1 MVDYV
6 PGIGDL
12 IWLSFSPQMGRE
24 QAGRRPAVVL
34 SPHIYNEKAGLLIAC
49 PITSKTK
56 GYPFEVPM
64 PAGARIQGVILADHL
79 RSLDWRQGQAQKAG
93 RLPATTLEQVRE
105 TIATLLSLP

>member
-1 MVDYV
+1 MAEYV

-12 IWLSFSPQMGRE
+12 IWLNFSPQIGRE

-34 SPHIYNEKAGLLIAC
+34 SPRIYNENAGLLIVC

-64 PAGARIQGVILADHL
+64 PARAGIQGVILADHL
-79 RSLDWRQGQAQKAG
+79 KSLDWRQRQAQKAG
-93 RLPATTLEQVRE
+93 RLPAAILKQVRE
-105 TIATLLSLP
+105 TIATLLHLP